1 MYKGVIIYNM
11 TSVSLGLA
19 LASEKNSAVLK
30 NYNLEEHTEMK
41 KVLAFLLAL
50 SMCLVFVTG
59 CTKIS
64 KDDPAAKG
72 AEFDIY
78 LGKKVMNLDPAIAY
92 TDDNAVKI
100 INLIFE
106 GLFKLNENG
115 KLKKALA
122 KKYEILEDPKTGE
135 EYLEITIND
144 TYWSDGS
151 VVQANDIV
159 YAWRRILNPDFN
171 SPAASMLYCIKG
183 AKDAKNGDASIYEIG
198 LYAIKANK
206 FRVYFEENANI
217 DEFLYNLA
225 SPALVPVRENKVASY
240 PDTWST
246 SATDLSTNGPFRVKK
261 FSADDPTEH
270 ITLERSKYYYLNQEV
285 ETEAKDKYVT
295 PFRLN
300 IRYDVPMSDAVVPN
314 DMLTTVAEGNVLD
327 MFKNNEIF
335 YVSGLTSATAGAYK
349 KVKTEEEASAF
360 AFYFNFAKGFAKD
373 PVARQ
378 ALSMALDRK
387 AIASELGLG
396 TTAATGIL
404 NGKVYNTKK
413 GTSFR
418 KAGGDVIS
426 ARGNIEGA
434 RALLEENGID
444 PFDYGT
450 IYVLIRGDE
459 MGDNYYSEENGYM
472 SNEKAIL
479 LKAVEAWREVGFDVE
494 YEIVNYH
501 DYDEDGKDNGFIAKY
516 ESGDYDI
523 VGMDYQMISA
533 YALYDLAMFSN
544 KYSAGASLL
553 TAKKTVSNVTTTTYY
568 NIEEFDRLLD
578 EAFKESD
585 LGKRAE
591 LLHQAEELLVK
602 EEAAV
607 IPVVFNANAYVVS
620 KELSNVK
627 TDYWGIQIFTKT
639 SLKNYVQYLPSV
651 KAAASNDETEE

>member
-1 MYKGVIIYNM
+1 M

-30 NYNLEEHTEMK
+30 FYNLEEHTEMK

-106 GLFKLNENG
+106 GLFKLDENG

-135 EYLEITIND
+135 DYLEITIND

-183 AKDAKNGDASIYEIG
+183 AKDAKNGDVSIYEIG

-206 FRVYFEENANI
+206 FRVFFEEGTNI

-295 PFRLN
+295 PFRINL
-300 IRYDVPMSDAVVPN
+300 RYDVPLSAAVVPN
-314 DMLTTVAEGNVLD
+314 DTLTTVAEGNVFD
-327 MFKNNEIF
+327 MFQNKEIF
-335 YVSGLTSATAGAYK
+335 YVSGLTAATAGAYGK
-349 KVKTEEEASAF
+349 NVKTEEEASAF
-360 AFYFNFAKGFAKD
+360 TFYFNFEKSFAKQA
-373 PVARQ
+373 VIRQ
-378 ALSMALDRK
+378 AFSMALDRN
-387 AIASELGLG
+387 AIAAELGLG
-396 TTAATGIL
+396 TTPATGIL
-404 NGKVYNTKK
+404 NSKVYNTKK

-426 ARGNIEGA
+426 ASSNITA
-434 RALLEENGID
+434 AIALLEDNDID
-444 PFDYGT
+444 PADYDT
-450 IYVLIRGDE
+450 IYVLVRGDE
-459 MGDNYYSEENGYM
+459 MGDNFYSQENGYM

-479 LKAVEAWREVGFDVE
+479 LKAVEAWTQLGFEVE

-501 DYDEDGKDNGFIAKY
+501 DYDENGVDNGFIARYQK
-516 ESGDYDI
+516 GDYDI
-523 VGMDYQMISA
+523 IGMDYQMISA

-544 KYSAGASLL
+544 KYSGGASLL
-553 TAKKTVSNVTTTTYY
+553 SGAKTVSGVTTTSYY
-568 NIEEFDRLLD
+568 TIEAFDALLD
-578 EAFKESD
+578 EAFKESN
-585 LGKRAE
+585 LNKRAE
-591 LLHQAEELLVK
+591 ILHEAEKLLIE

-607 IPVVFNANAYVVS
+607 IPVVFNTNAYVVS
-620 KELSNVK
+620 KELSKIK
-627 TDYWGIQIFTKT
+627 TDYWGVQIFTKT
-639 SLKNYVQYLPSV
+639 QLKNYVQYLPSV
-651 KAAASNDETEE
+651 RAAAANNDETEE

>member
-1 MYKGVIIYNM
+1 M

-41 KVLAFLLAL
+41 RVLAFLLAL
-50 SMCLVFVTG
+50 SMCLVFATG

-106 GLFKLNENG
+106 GLFRLDEKG

-135 EYLEITIND
+135 DYLEITIND

-151 VVQANDIV
+151 AVQANDIV
-159 YAWRRILNPDFN
+159 YAWRRILNPDFD

-183 AKDAKNGDASIYEIG
+183 AKDAKKGDISVYDIG
-198 LYAIKANK
+198 LYAVKANR
-206 FRVYFEENANI
+206 FRVYFEEGTNI
-217 DEFLYNLA
+217 DEFLYNLS

-261 FSADDPTEH
+261 YSAEDPTEH
-270 ITLERSKYYYLNQEV
+270 MTLERSKYYYLNQEV
-285 ETEAKDKYVT
+285 ETEAKDKFVT
-295 PFRLN
+295 PFRIN
-300 IRYDVPMSDAVVPN
+300 VRYDVPLDSTKIVPSEELVSVADSDAVT
-314 DMLTTVAEGNVLD
+314 MYKEKEL
-327 MFKNNEIF
+327 F
-335 YVSGLTSATAGAYK
+335 YVSGLTAATASGFGK

-360 AFYFNFAKGFAKD
+360 AFYFNFEKDFAKET
-373 PVARQ
+373 VIRQ
-378 ALSMALDRK
+378 AFSMALDRK
-387 AIASELGLG
+387 AIASDLGLG

-404 NGKVYNTKK
+404 NSKVYNTKK

-426 ARGNIEGA
+426 ASANITA
-434 RALLEENGID
+434 AIDLLNQNGID
-444 PFDYGT
+444 PSDYDT

-459 MGDNYYSEENGYM
+459 MNDSYDSEMNGYM
-472 SNEKAIL
+472 SNEKKIL
-479 LKAVEAWREVGFDVE
+479 YAAVEAWRELGFDVE
-494 YEIVNYH
+494 MDIRNYH
-501 DYDEDGKDNGFIAKY
+501 VYDEDGEDSGFIAAY
-516 ESGDYDI
+516 ESGDYGI

-533 YALYDLAMFSN
+533 YALYDLAMFSHE
-544 KYSAGASLL
+544 YSAGASLL
-553 TAKKTVSNVTTTTYY
+553 TGRKTVSGVTTTSYY
-568 NIEEFDRLLD
+568 TIDAFDALLD
-578 EAFKESD
+578 EAFTTTNAS
-585 LGKRAE
+585 KRAE
-591 LLHQAEELLVK
+591 ILHNAEKLLVE

-627 TDYWGIQIFTKT
+627 TDYWGVQIFKKT

-651 KAAASNDETEE
+651 RDAASEDETEE

>member
-1 MYKGVIIYNM
+1 M

-64 KDDPAAKG
+64 DDDPAAKG

-92 TDDNAVKI
+92 TDDETVKI

-106 GLFKLNENG
+106 GLFKLDENG

-135 EYLEITIND
+135 DYLEITIND

-151 VVQANDIV
+151 VVQANDVV
-159 YAWRRILNPDFN
+159 YAWRRILNPDFD

-183 AKDAKNGDASIYEIG
+183 AKDAKNGDVSVYDIG
-198 LYAIKANK
+198 LYAYKSNK
-206 FRVYFEENANI
+206 LHVYFEEGTNI

-246 SATDLSTNGPFRVKK
+246 GATDLSTNGPFRVKK
-261 FSADDPTEH
+261 YTADDPTEH

-295 PFRLN
+295 PFRIN
-300 IRYDVPMSDAVVPN
+300 IRYDAPLDYNMITPSSGLVN
-314 DMLTTVAEGNVLD
+314 VAESDVIS
-327 MFKNNEIF
+327 MFNNKELF
-335 YVSGLTSATAGAYK
+335 YVSGLTAATAGAYGK
-349 KVKTEEEASAF
+349 NVKIEEEASAF
-360 AFYFNFAKGFAKD
+360 MFYFNFSSDAFEQDNEDSAIIRR
-373 PVARQ
+373 AF
-378 ALSMALDRK
+378 SMALDRN
-387 AIASELGLG
+387 AIAADLGLG

-426 ARGNIEGA
+426 ASTNVA
-434 RALLEENGID
+434 AAQALLEEHGID
-444 PFDYGT
+444 PSDYDT

-459 MGDNYYSEENGYM
+459 MGDNYYSQENGYM
-472 SNEKAIL
+472 SDEKAIL
-479 LKAVEAWREVGFDVE
+479 LKAVDAWTQLGFEVE
-494 YEIVNYH
+494 YNILNYH
-501 DYDEDGKDNGFIAKY
+501 QYDEDGVDTGFIATY
-516 ESGDYDI
+516 EKGEYDI
-523 VGMDYQMISA
+523 VGMDYQMIST
-533 YALYDLAMFSN
+533 YALYNLAMFSSE
-544 KYSAGASLL
+544 YSANASLL
-553 TAKKTVSNVTTTTYY
+553 KGYTN
-568 NIEEFDRLLD
+568 EEFDNLLTD
-578 EAFKESD
+578 AFKESD
-585 LGKRAE
+585 ANKRADI
-591 LLHQAEELLVK
+591 LHDAEKLLVDT
-602 EEAAV
+602 EAAV
-607 IPVVFNANAYVVS
+607 IPVVFNTNAYVVS
-620 KELSNVK
+620 KELSKVK
-627 TDYWGIQIFTKT
+627 TDYWGVQIFTKT
-639 SLKNYVQYLPSV
+639 ELKNYVQYLPSV
-651 KAAASNDETEE
+651 RAAASNDDETEE

>member
-1 MYKGVIIYNM
+1 M

-19 LASEKNSAVLK
+19 LASEKNSAMLK

-100 INLIFE
+100 LNLIFE
-106 GLFKLNENG
+106 GLFRLDEKG

-135 EYLEITIND
+135 DYLEITIND

-151 VVQANDIV
+151 AVQANDVV

-183 AKDAKNGDASIYEIG
+183 AKDAKSGDISVYDIG
-198 LYAIKANK
+198 LYAVKANK
-206 FRVYFEENANI
+206 FRVFFEEGANI
-217 DEFLYNLA
+217 DEFLYNLS

-240 PDTWST
+240 PDKWST

-261 FSADDPTEH
+261 FSADDPTELM
-270 ITLERSKYYYLNQEV
+270 TLERSKYYYLNQEV
-285 ETEAKDKYVT
+285 ETEAKDKFVT
-295 PFRLN
+295 PFRIN
-300 IRYDVPMSDAVVPN
+300 VRYDVKMDGMIVPSDVLVN
-314 DMLTTVAEGNVLD
+314 VAESDVAT
-327 MFKNNEIF
+327 MFNNKEIF
-335 YVSGLTSATAGAYK
+335 YVSGLTAATAGAYGK
-349 KVKTEEEASAF
+349 NVQIEEEASTF
-360 AFYFNFAKGFAKD
+360 MFYFNFSSDAFEET
-373 PVARQ
+373 VIRQ
-378 ALSMALDRK
+378 AFSMALDRN
-387 AIASELGLG
+387 AIAANIGLG

-404 NGKVYNTKK
+404 NSKVFNTKK

-418 KAGGDVIS
+418 KGNDAIS
-426 ARGNIEGA
+426 GSGNLTGAIE
-434 RALLEENGID
+434 LLNQNGID
-444 PFDYGT
+444 PADYDT
-450 IYVLIRGDE
+450 IYVLVRGDE
-459 MGDNYYSEENGYM
+459 MNDSYDSEMNDRM

-479 LKAVEAWREVGFDVE
+479 YAAVQTWTDLGFSVE
-494 YEIVNYH
+494 MDIRNYH
-501 DYDEDGKDNGFIAKY
+501 DYDDEGVDNGFIAAY

-533 YALYDLAMFSN
+533 YALYNLAMFSSE
-544 KYSAGASLL
+544 YSGNASLL
-553 TAKKTVSNVTTTTYY
+553 KGYTSEA
-568 NIEEFDRLLD
+568 FDTLLD

-585 LGKRAE
+585 ADKRAE
-591 LLHQAEELLVK
+591 ILHNAEKLLVDT
-602 EEAAV
+602 EAAV
-607 IPVVFNANAYVVS
+607 IPVVFNANAYVVA

-627 TDYWGIQIFTKT
+627 TDYWGVQIFKKAN
-639 SLKNYVQYLPSV
+639 LKNYVQYLPSV
-651 KAAASNDETEE
+651 RAAASNEETEE

>member
-1 MYKGVIIYNM
+1 M

-19 LASEKNSAVLK
+19 LSSEKNSAVLK
-30 NYNLEEHTEMK
+30 IYNLEEHTEMK

-106 GLFKLNENG
+106 GLFKLDENG

-135 EYLEITIND
+135 DYLEITIND

-183 AKDAKNGDASIYEIG
+183 AKDAKNGDVSIYEIG

-206 FRVYFEENANI
+206 FRVFFEEGTNI

-295 PFRLN
+295 PFRIN
-300 IRYDVPMSDAVVPN
+300 IRYDVPLSSAVVPN
-314 DMLTTVAEGNVLD
+314 DNLETVSEGNVFD

-335 YVSGLTSATAGAYK
+335 YVSGLTAATAAAYGK
-349 KVKTEEEASAF
+349 SVKTEEEASTF
-360 AFYFNFAKGFAKD
+360 MFYFNYAKSFAQD
-373 PVARQ
+373 PVIRQ
-378 ALSMALDRK
+378 ALSLALDRD
-387 AIASELGLG
+387 AIAESLGLG

-418 KAGGDVIS
+418 KVGGDVIS
-426 ARGNIEGA
+426 ASSNLTKAI
-434 RALLEENGID
+434 ALLEDNGID
-444 PFDYGT
+444 PLDYPIT
-450 IYVLIRGDE
+450 ILIRGDE

-479 LKAVEAWREVGFDVE
+479 AAVVQAWTDLGFDVD
-494 YEIVNYH
+494 YDIVPYH
-501 DYDEDGKDNGFIAKY
+501 DYDDEGVDKGFIAKY
-516 ESGDYDI
+516 QSGNYDI
-523 VGMDYQMISA
+523 VGMDYQMLSA

-544 KYSAGASLL
+544 KYSGGASLL
-553 TAKKTVSNVTTTTYY
+553 TGAKTVYGVTTTSYY
-568 NIEEFDRLLD
+568 TIDAFDALLD

-585 LGKRAE
+585 LNKRAE
-591 LLHQAEELLVK
+591 LLHKAEKLLVE

-607 IPVVFNANAYVVS
+607 IPVVFNTNAYVVS
-620 KELSNVK
+620 KELSKVK
-627 TDYWGIQIFTKT
+627 TDYWGVQIFTKT
-639 SLKNYVQYLPSV
+639 QLKNYVQYLPTV
-651 KAAASNDETEE
+651 KAAAKNEE

>member
-1 MYKGVIIYNM
+1 
-11 TSVSLGLA
+11 
-19 LASEKNSAVLK
+19 
-30 NYNLEEHTEMK
+30 MK

-106 GLFKLNENG
+106 GLFRLDEKG

-135 EYLEITIND
+135 DYLEITIND

-151 VVQANDIV
+151 AVQANDVV
-159 YAWRRILNPDFN
+159 YAWRRILNPDFD

-183 AKDAKNGDASIYEIG
+183 AKDAKSGDVSVYDIG
-198 LYAIKANK
+198 LYAVKANK
-206 FRVYFEENANI
+206 FRVFFEEGTNI

-261 FSADDPTEH
+261 FTADDPTEH

-295 PFRLN
+295 PFRIN
-300 IRYDVPMSDAVVPN
+300 IRYDAPLDSAKVVPSGDLIN
-314 DMLTTVAEGNVLD
+314 VAGSDVIS
-327 MFKNNEIF
+327 MFNNKEIF
-335 YVSGLTSATAGAYK
+335 YVSGLNAATAGAYGK
-349 KVKTEEEASAF
+349 NVKTEEEASAF
-360 AFYFNFAKGFAKD
+360 TFYFNFEKDFAQEA
-373 PVARQ
+373 VIRQ
-378 ALSMALDRK
+378 AFSMALDRNQ
-387 AIASELGLG
+387 IATNLGLG
-396 TTAATGIL
+396 TTAATGLL

-426 ARGNIEGA
+426 ASGDIAGA
-434 RALLEENGID
+434 IALLDQNGID
-444 PFDYGT
+444 PTDYDT

-459 MGDNYYSEENGYM
+459 MNDSYDSEVNGYM

-479 LKAVEAWREVGFDVE
+479 LAAIEAWRAIGFDVE
-494 YEIVNYH
+494 YDIVNYH
-501 DYDEDGKDNGFIAKY
+501 NWVENDKGELVDEGFAGKL
-516 ESGDYDI
+516 ERGDYGI
-523 VGMDYQMISA
+523 VGMDYQMIST
-533 YALYDLAMFSN
+533 YALYNLAMFSTE
-544 KYSAGASLL
+544 YSGNASLL
-553 TAKKTVSNVTTTTYY
+553 KGYTSEA
-568 NIEEFDRLLD
+568 FDNLLTD
-578 EAFKESD
+578 AFKESD
-585 LGKRAE
+585 ATKRAE
-591 LLHQAEELLVK
+591 ILHNAEKLLVN

-627 TDYWGIQIFTKT
+627 TDYWGVQIFKKT

-651 KAAASNDETEE
+651 RNNNDEETE